1 MIAIL
6 TGDIINSRKATST
19 EEWLSVLKE
28 ALGSKE
34 SWEIFRGDS
43 FQLKTE
49 VEEALLKAIYI
60 KACVKTIKNID
71 VRIAI
76 GIGREGYTAE
86 KLSESNGEAFIFS
99 GEKFELL
106 KKEKVSLSVRS
117 ASADFDFEFNI
128 ALKLALIAV
137 DKWTPAVAEM
147 VKIALENQGA
157 SQSELAELT
166 NKTQS
171 SVSEAL
177 SRANFFEILEL
188 NSLYKK
194 KIKNLSSIDEPASN

>member
-1 MIAIL
+1 MVAIL

-28 ALGSKE
+28 GLGSKE
-34 SWEIFRGDS
+34 NWEIFRGDS

-49 VEEALLKAIYI
+49 VEEAFLKAVYL
-60 KACVKTIKNID
+60 KACIKTLKNID

-106 KKEKVSLSVRS
+106 KKEKVSLSVKS
-117 ASADFDFEFNI
+117 AFADFDYEFNI
-128 ALKLALIAV
+128 ALKLALIAI
-137 DKWTPAVAEM
+137 DKWTPAAAEM
-147 VKIALENQGA
+147 VKLALENQGA
-157 SQSELAELT
+157 SQSELAELI

-194 KIKNLSSIDEPASN
+194 KIKDTFTANEPASD